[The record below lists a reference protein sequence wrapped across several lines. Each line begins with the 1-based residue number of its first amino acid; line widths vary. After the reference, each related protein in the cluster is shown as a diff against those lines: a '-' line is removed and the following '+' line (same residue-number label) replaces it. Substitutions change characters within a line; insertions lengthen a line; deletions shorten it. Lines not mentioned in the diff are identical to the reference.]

1 MVPGQVCRTAN
12 RRLTTNGTIQLTAIN
27 RSTLKE
33 RLHDYDRRLATACE
47 RGGLWPGL
55 YEFLWFGLK
64 QAWASLFGGLMLLL
78 ILGSYLLY
86 PRDAW
91 LGRYDFLTLAAVALQ
106 IGLLRAGLETAA
118 EARTILVFHVVG
130 TLMEIFKTAMGS
142 WIYPEAAVLRIGG
155 VPLFTGFMYAAVG
168 SYIARAWRLFD
179 LRYTGHPPLLWLML
193 LAAAVYVNFFS
204 HHFLPDI
211 RLLLFIAVVWLFRRT
226 WVYFR
231 VRSLDLRM
239 PLLLGFVLIALFI
252 WIAENV
258 GTFAGAWVYPSQ
270 QGGWSPVS
278 LGKMGAWFLLM
289 IISYSLVA
297 ALHAREGEQ
306 GRQTG

>member
-1 MVPGQVCRTAN
+1 MHKAHQSAAWQGLQQAV
-12 RRLTTNGTIQLTAIN
+12 L
-27 RSTLKE
+27 E
-33 RLHDYDRRLATACE
+33 RLRAYDCRLATACACS
-47 RGGLWPGL
+47 RPRRAIH
-55 YEFLWFGLK
+55 EFLWFGLK

-91 LGRYDFLTLAAVALQ
+91 LSRYDFLTLAAIAVQ
-106 IGLLRAGLETAA
+106 IGLLRLGLETAA

-168 SYIARAWRLFD
+168 SYIARAWRLFE
-179 LRYTGHPPLLWLML
+179 LRYSGHPPLPWLLL
-193 LAAAVYVNFFS
+193 LAAAIYVNFFS
-204 HHFLPDI
+204 HHFLPDV
-211 RLLLFIAVVWLFRRT
+211 RALLFIAVAWLFRRI
-226 WVYFR
+226 WVHFR
-231 VRSLDLRM
+231 LRRLECRM

-289 IISYSLVA
+289 IISYALVA

-306 GRQTG
+306 SRQTG

>member
-1 MVPGQVCRTAN
+1 MR
-12 RRLTTNGTIQLTAIN
+12 
-27 RSTLKE
+27 
-33 RLHDYDRRLATACE
+33 DYDRRLATACA
-47 RGGLWPGL
+47 RSWPRQGL

-91 LGRYDFLTLAAVALQ
+91 LSRYDFLTLAAVALQ
-106 IGLLRAGLETAA
+106 IVLLRFGLETAA

-179 LRYTGHPPLLWLML
+179 LRYSGHPPLSWLLL
-193 LAAAVYVNFFS
+193 LAAAIYLNFFS

-211 RLLLFIAVVWLFRRT
+211 RILLFIAVAWLFRRT
-226 WVYFR
+226 WVAFR
-231 VRSLDLRM
+231 VRRMDCRM

-270 QGGWSPVS
+270 HGGWSPVS
-278 LGKMGAWFLLM
+278 LNKMGAWFLLM
-289 IISYSLVA
+289 IISYALVC
-297 ALHAREGEQ
+297 ALHGREGEQ
-306 GRQTG
+306 SRQTG

>member
-1 MVPGQVCRTAN
+1 MTEAPHAANWPGLSQALLA
-12 RRLTTNGTIQLTAIN
+12 RLQEL
-27 RSTLKE
+27 
-33 RLHDYDRRLATACE
+33 DRRLAARCLQN
-47 RGGLWPGL
+47 GPMQGLH
-55 YEFLWFGLK
+55 EFLWFGLK

-78 ILGSYLLY
+78 ILASYLLY

-91 LGRYDFLTLAAVALQ
+91 LSRYDFLTLAAIALQ
-106 IGLLRAGLETAA
+106 IGLLRLGLETAA

-142 WIYPEAAVLRIGG
+142 WIYPEAAVLRVGG

-168 SYIARAWRLFD
+168 SYIARAWRLFE
-179 LRYTGHPPLLWLML
+179 LRYTGHPPLWTVLL
-193 LAAAVYVNFFS
+193 LAGAIYVNFFS
-204 HHFLPDI
+204 HHFLPDV
-211 RLLLFIAVVWLFRRT
+211 RVLLFIAVAWLFRRT
-226 WVYFR
+226 WVHFR
-231 VRSLDLRM
+231 VRQMDCRM

-252 WIAENV
+252 WIAENI

-270 QGGWSPVS
+270 RGGWSPVS

-289 IISYSLVA
+289 IISYALVA

-306 GRQTG
+306 SRQTG

>member
-1 MVPGQVCRTAN
+1 MRDAPRIVAWRGLQQA
-12 RRLTTNGTIQLTAIN
+12 LLEQLH
-27 RSTLKE
+27 E
-33 RLHDYDRRLATACE
+33 YDLRLAAFCAC
-47 RGGLWPGL
+47 GGPWPGL

-78 ILGSYLLY
+78 IFGSYLFY

-91 LGRYDFLTLAAVALQ
+91 LSRYDFLTLAAVVLQ
-106 IGLLRAGLETAA
+106 IGLLRFGLETAA

-130 TLMEIFKTAMGS
+130 TLMEIFKTAVGS

-168 SYIARAWRLFD
+168 SYIARAWRLFE
-179 LRYTGHPPLLWLML
+179 LRYSGHPPLPWLLL
-193 LAAAVYVNFFS
+193 LAAAIYANFYS
-204 HHFLPDI
+204 HHFLPDV
-211 RLLLFIAVVWLFRRT
+211 RGLLFIAVAWLFRRT
-226 WVYFR
+226 WVHFR
-231 VRSLDLRM
+231 VRRVECRM

-270 QGGWSPVS
+270 SGGWSPVS

-289 IISYSLVA
+289 IISYALVA
-297 ALHAREGEQ
+297 ALHARKGEQ
-306 GRQTG
+306 NRQTG